1 MKDINEFS
9 REVRDRLVQRYPLV
23 FPQYRASIELVEK
36 NNGVVLHGLTVI
48 PDKDG
53 ATPVI
58 YLEDE
63 YERYLRGEDMDILC
77 DEIRERYRKAVKDL
91 DIEMGKVLD
100 EDNLL
105 NSLRVDLVDTDSNRE
120 LLEKLVCRD
129 AGCGYSFTA
138 FADLPADSHVDGR
151 IRITKDLAESF
162 GLTEQQLMEKAV
174 RSAQKNAPAV
184 LAYPDDIVDLP
195 QWDRDTSM
203 LDEPEADP
211 EGFLVLTTKDRY
223 MGAAALFYPGMK
235 ERISDAIGGQDYYVV
250 PSSVHEVMIVPYME
264 ETSPEKLAV
273 MLRNVNMCLVS
284 AEERLGERIL
294 KYSRDTKELTVAADL
309 NKDIDLGMER

>member
-1 MKDINEFS
+1 
-9 REVRDRLVQRYPLV
+9 
-23 FPQYRASIELVEK
+23 
-36 NNGVVLHGLTVI
+36 
-48 PDKDG
+48 
-53 ATPVI
+53 
-58 YLEDE
+58 
-63 YERYLRGEDMDILC
+63 
-77 DEIRERYRKAVKDL
+77 
-91 DIEMGKVLD
+91 
-100 EDNLL
+100 
-105 NSLRVDLVDTDSNRE
+105 
-120 LLEKLVCRD
+120 
-129 AGCGYSFTA
+129 
-138 FADLPADSHVDGR
+138 
-151 IRITKDLAESF
+151 
-162 GLTEQQLMEKAV
+162 
-174 RSAQKNAPAV
+174 
-184 LAYPDDIVDLP
+184 
-195 QWDRDTSM
+195 M

-294 KYSRDTKELTVAADL
+294 RYSRDTKELTVAADL